1 MKYYV
6 ETSLENFKAWS
17 GGRDTLEVLIEK
29 GLCDTVE
36 ACLEEALGE
45 DVSDTDINDTLWFER
60 DMIAEWCGF
69 SSWEALENGEEEEEE
84 EEEADETDLEEV
96 KDRLNE
102 CIENEDDFDT
112 FCNGRDCSSC
122 PFDAH
127 CNLMTKCEEA
137 YNYMLEG
144 YNFDE
149 AIALLNGKEV

>member
-6 ETSLENFKAWS
+6 ETSLENFEAWS

-84 EEEADETDLEEV
+84 TEEEEV
-96 KDRLNE
+96 DNNFSRWCANQS
-102 CIENEDDFDT
+102 
-112 FCNGRDCSSC
+112 RDCSGC
-122 PFDAH
+122 PYQ
-127 CNLMTKCEEA
+127 K
-137 YNYMLEG
+137 
-144 YNFDE
+144 
-149 AIALLNGKEV
+149 LNGMGDCEAAYYHDHPDDDDGIRIYQ